1 MIRRVLVLVTVLLF
15 ALIFCRL
22 IGSYTELQELRPLAL
37 HYVMQGP
44 AELGAPNI
52 VTGILITY
60 RGFDTLGEVAVL
72 FMVAASVG
80 VLLKNE
86 STAGAAAVDDDCDPR
101 REAGE
106 VVRTGKQVLLPMILT
121 FGAYVIVNGHLSAGG
136 GFQGGAIVA
145 SGGMMMMLA
154 RPGAALNVALLG
166 VIESL
171 AGVFYV
177 CIGIL
182 GLVLA
187 GGFLDA
193 RFLPRG
199 EFGAFFSAG
208 AIPLIS
214 ALLGIKVGAEL
225 SVIID
230 RFRS

>member
-1 MIRRVLVLVTVLLF
+1 MIYRVFALLAVVLF
-15 ALIFCRL
+15 ALVYIQL
-22 IGSYTELQELRPLAL
+22 VGDYTERLALRPLAE
-37 HYVMQGP
+37 HYVTQGP
-44 AELGAPNI
+44 VEIGAPNI

-80 VLLKNE
+80 LLLKKNE
-86 STAGAAAVDDDCDPR
+86 GCPPDTREDQR
-101 REAGE
+101 RPASEIVA
-106 VVRTGKQVLLPMILT
+106 TGSQVLLPMIFT

-145 SGGMMMMLA
+145 SGVMLMLLA
-154 RPGAALNVALLG
+154 RPRAKLNAAALSI
-166 VIESL
+166 IESL
-171 AGVFYV
+171 AGLFYV
-177 CIGIL
+177 STGIL
-182 GLVLA
+182 GLILA
-187 GGFLDA
+187 GGFLDP
-193 RFLPRG
+193 RFLPLG
-199 EFGAFFSAG
+199 EFGAFISAG

>member
-1 MIRRVLVLVTVLLF
+1 MIRQASILLAVILF
-15 ALIFCRL
+15 ALVFLRI
-22 IGSYTELQELRPLAL
+22 IGDYTEMQSLRPLAEY
-37 HYVMQGP
+37 YVTQGP
-44 AELGAPNI
+44 IELGAPNI

-80 VLLKNE
+80 LLLKKSDGE
-86 STAGAAAVDDDCDPR
+86 TDDPKKEEPR
-101 REAGE
+101 YETSEIVA
-106 VVRTGKQVLLPMILT
+106 TGTQVLLPLIFT

-136 GFQGGAIVA
+136 GFQGGAIAA
-145 SGGMMMMLA
+145 SGAMLLLLA
-154 RPGAALNVALLG
+154 RPGSALNTAALSI
-166 VIESL
+166 IESL

-177 CIGIL
+177 SIGIL

-187 GGFLDA
+187 GGFLDG
-193 RFLPRG
+193 RFLPAG
-199 EFGAFFSAG
+199 EFGTFISAG